1 MVHYVSK
8 NLSSIIN
15 LISDLFLIFGLAFLL
30 IYIEP
35 LASILA
41 IIFLFL
47 TAGSLNLI
55 SKSYNFRFGK
65 TQAKQSKKIN
75 KHVIQSFRALRNIK
89 ILNIEKNFFEHF
101 SNILFFEIRARAN
114 QGIIKS
120 LPRGILELLGVLTI
134 VTIVIVLYFSG
145 TEFEDLVSY
154 IGLFFVSVTKLLPA
168 TNRILLHLQAL
179 RFGQASVDIFDTE
192 FNSKNEKKEQ
202 TLQKNIAEFN
212 EDFKSLQFNNVSFS
226 YEEKKPVLNDLN
238 FEMLKGQILGIS
250 GESGKG
256 KSTLLDII
264 SGLLEKKSGEILIN
278 NKSNVLLSK
287 GWQRKIGFVFQ
298 DTYLLDD
305 SLKKNIA
312 LGYDEKNIEIERI
325 DYAIKN
331 SDLKDFVK
339 SLDGGINY
347 RFGDIEQRL
356 SGGQKQRI
364 GIARALYNKPEI
376 LILDEATSAL
386 DLETEEKILSIL
398 KNLKSQCSIIIV
410 SHKKNTLKICDKIIE
425 L

>member
-1 MVHYVSK
+1 
-8 NLSSIIN
+8 
-15 LISDLFLIFGLAFLL
+15 
-30 IYIEP
+30 
-35 LASILA
+35 
-41 IIFLFL
+41 
-47 TAGSLNLI
+47 
-55 SKSYNFRFGK
+55 
-65 TQAKQSKKIN
+65 
-75 KHVIQSFRALRNIK
+75 
-89 ILNIEKNFFEHF
+89 
-101 SNILFFEIRARAN
+101 
-114 QGIIKS
+114 
-120 LPRGILELLGVLTI
+120 
-134 VTIVIVLYFSG
+134 
-145 TEFEDLVSY
+145 
-154 IGLFFVSVTKLLPA
+154 
-168 TNRILLHLQAL
+168 
-179 RFGQASVDIFDTE
+179 
-192 FNSKNEKKEQ
+192 
-202 TLQKNIAEFN
+202 
-212 EDFKSLQFNNVSFS
+212 
-226 YEEKKPVLNDLN
+226 
-238 FEMLKGQILGIS
+238 MLKGQILGIS

-312 LGYDEKNIEIERI
+312 VGYDEKNIEIERI

-376 LILDEATSAL
+376 NS
-386 DLETEEKILSIL
+386 
-398 KNLKSQCSIIIV
+398 
-410 SHKKNTLKICDKIIE
+410 
-425 L
+425 